1 MKLFS
6 SINPA
11 TDEKVWTGPAATA
24 AEIDGAVRAAREAF
38 PAWSRLATGER
49 EAILHAF
56 AQQLTV
62 RKEALAVAIS
72 REVGKPH
79 WEAMTEVQS
88 MIGKIEISIEAHAK
102 RCGEFKSNLG
112 ITRFKP
118 HGVVAVLGP
127 FNFPGHLPNGHIV
140 PALLAG
146 NTVVFKPSE
155 FAPAV
160 AELTAQLW
168 AAAGLPEGVL
178 TVVQGGRET
187 GAALAAHAGI
197 DGLFFTGSARAG
209 LALSELF
216 AKTPEKILA
225 LEMGGN
231 NPLVVHRA
239 ADLKAAA
246 LLTVQSAYLSAGQR
260 CTCARRLIVVTGRA
274 GPLAPP
280 RGGLSESAAATI
292 KTGRAN
298 PPGEPPTERGSA
310 EGLALPSTTDYG
322 EAAPFVAEL
331 AALICSLRVGAHTDR
346 PEPFM
351 GPVISNATAERLL
364 TAQKNLLVRGAK
376 VLVEMTHLR
385 AMTGLLTPGLLDV
398 TAVRDRDDEEFFGP
412 LLQLIRVPDFTAAIA
427 EANATAYGL
436 AAGLISDDAALYEQF
451 FAGVRAGLINWNQQL
466 TGASSSAPFGGVG
479 RSGNH
484 RPSAY
489 LAADYC
495 SYPVASIEVPQL
507 KMPAQ
512 LPPGMTI

>member
-1 MKLFS
+1 MSTFKS
-6 SINPA
+6 VNPA
-11 TDEKVWTGPAATA
+11 TGETVWSGAAADA
-24 AEIDGAVRAAREAF
+24 AAVDGAVAAARTAF
-38 PAWSRLATGER
+38 PAWAQRSVPER
-49 EAILHAF
+49 EAVLRAFAAALTASKDAF
-56 AQQLTV
+56 AQ
-62 RKEALAVAIS
+62 AIS

-79 WEAMTEVQS
+79 WEALTEVQS
-88 MIGKIEISIEAHAK
+88 MIGKIDISIEAHAK
-102 RCGEFKSNLG
+102 RCAEFKNSLG
-112 ITRFKP
+112 VTRFKP

-160 AELTAQLW
+160 AELTAKIW
-168 AAAGLPEGVL
+168 TTAGLPAGVL
-178 TVVQGGRET
+178 TVMQGGRDT
-187 GAALAAHAGI
+187 GVALARHAGL

-239 ADLKAAA
+239 ADLRAAA

-260 CTCARRLIVVTGRA
+260 CTCARRLIVPTGDEGDRFISQ
-274 GPLAPP
+274 LVDT
-280 RGGLSESAAATI
+280 L
-292 KTGRAN
+292 GR
-298 PPGEPPTERGSA
+298 
-310 EGLALPSTTDYG
+310 
-322 EAAPFVAEL
+322 V
-331 AALICSLRVGAHTDR
+331 RVGASTER

-351 GPVISNATAERLL
+351 GPVISEAAAERLL
-364 TAQKNLLVRGAK
+364 AAQKNLITRGAR

-385 AMTGLLTPGLLDV
+385 AWSGLLSPGLLDV
-398 TAVRDRDDEEFFGP
+398 TAVAQRDDEEFFGP
-412 LLQLIRVPDFTAAIA
+412 LLQLIRVPDFAAAIR

-436 AAGLISDDAALYEQF
+436 AAGLISDDAALYAEF

-466 TGASSSAPFGGVG
+466 TGASSGAPFGGVG

-495 SYPVASIEVPQL
+495 SYPVASIEVPLL
-507 KMPAQ
+507 KLPAQ
-512 LPPGMTI
+512 LPPGIS